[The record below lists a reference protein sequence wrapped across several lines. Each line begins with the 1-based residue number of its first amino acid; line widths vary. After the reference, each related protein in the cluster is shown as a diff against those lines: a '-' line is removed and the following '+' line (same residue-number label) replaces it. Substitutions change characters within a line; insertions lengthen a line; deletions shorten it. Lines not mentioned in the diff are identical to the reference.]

1 MARLEPLFGLTL
13 GAKTKARCNL
23 GNSGSG
29 NRNGNARARERPA
42 RLAADSLLPETQVL
56 LSAVNDFFNV
66 GWQGVFDNLNFR
78 DGKRMDG
85 NNQEKKKRNERVGKG
100 TKTMGTRGKE

>member
-1 MARLEPLFGLTL
+1 MFGLTL

-23 GNSGSG
+23 GNSGPG
-29 NRNGNARARERPA
+29 KRNGNARARERPA

-85 NNQEKKKRNERVGKG
+85 NNQEKRKGMKGSGRERKQWEREERNRN
-100 TKTMGTRGKE
+100 